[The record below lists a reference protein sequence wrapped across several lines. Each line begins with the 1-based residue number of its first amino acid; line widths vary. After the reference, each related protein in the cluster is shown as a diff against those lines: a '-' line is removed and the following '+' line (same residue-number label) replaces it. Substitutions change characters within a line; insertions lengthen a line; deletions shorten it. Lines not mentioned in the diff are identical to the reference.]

1 MSSAKQAV
9 DSTIKRVLIHMA
21 EIIASIILLVI
32 ISLPLVFVIPMWF
45 QEVAFGTTIANL
57 AVNPVTWFG
66 LLGAVGVTTLIGIV
80 SLILGYAYV
89 MGMSH
94 RIEVRKTHSKKASES
109 TPAEPE
115 TSDET
120 FPDAD
125 EEVTAEPSVDDEVVE
140 SSADASD

>member
-32 ISLPLVFVIPMWF
+32 ISLPLIFVIPMWF

-66 LLGAVGVTTLIGIV
+66 LFGAVGVTALIAIV
-80 SLILGYAYV
+80 SLIIGYAYV

-94 RIEVRKTHSKKASES
+94 RIEVKKTRPKKVSEPEPAES
-109 TPAEPE
+109 ETPVEDALDEEVPAEPSDDDVVE
-115 TSDET
+115 ESSTDTSD
-120 FPDAD
+120 
-125 EEVTAEPSVDDEVVE
+125 
-140 SSADASD
+140 